1 MWLTL
6 SKNDVLSLC
15 QPFLPLNKETQGK
28 TNKFSG
34 VIFFDVGSVL
44 LDLDWESY
52 EIALKAL
59 FEPHHQFSIEKFKE
73 LVLKEKLNSI
83 WSSMYIFKWMCLLN
97 SQLIKYLTY
106 FISQLLF
113 FFFFP
118 SRMAPHCAL
127 SLSVMQLATS
137 PPSAMATILI
147 LWPTPAH
154 PRPLFS
160 ALSVETAPNSPST
173 SPNK

>member
-1 MWLTL
+1 MPNFSYL
-6 SKNDVLSLC
+6 
-15 QPFLPLNKETQGK
+15 FLPIVS
-28 TNKFSG
+28 F
-34 VIFFDVGSVL
+34 IDSVVYLDFPL
-44 LDLDWESY
+44 LGDYWVKSSN
-52 EIALKAL
+52 
-59 FEPHHQFSIEKFKE
+59 QS
-73 LVLKEKLNSI
+73 KLNSI

>member
-1 MWLTL
+1 MWPTL

-83 WSSMYIFKWMCLLN
+83 WSQGRIQTSLYAQKLEEFLNLSCQNNSNLKISPYILKQIDALVVGN
-97 SQLIKYLTY
+97 IRQK
-106 FISQLLF
+106 
-113 FFFFP
+113 FFP
-118 SRMAPHCAL
+118 
-127 SLSVMQLATS
+127 
-137 PPSAMATILI
+137 
-147 LWPTPAH
+147 
-154 PRPLFS
+154 
-160 ALSVETAPNSPST
+160 
-173 SPNK
+173 